1 MTYPY
6 TIALCCNGSLLPG
19 LHATLASLTRNLSQR
34 EKVSLHLFIRDID
47 AATRKELELTV
58 ADAGGVGRFEIREA
72 DISGFEDARTL
83 HGDRTIY
90 LRLKLPDLLP
100 EAPTIVYLD
109 SDLVVK
115 ADVCEMFTFPLGDN
129 ALGAI
134 PAEMVRWS
142 LDADVFH
149 KLGLNDE
156 GNYFNS
162 GVLLINA
169 AQWRKQGVIRQ
180 ILDFARAHGPLL
192 RSHDQTI
199 LNALFSLTYF
209 HLPTRFNTPLGPS
222 YAVAEGTD
230 NIFHFMGS
238 PKPWDPFGRLMHNNW
253 RLWDEEIKTSRFR
266 WSDYLAR
273 YGSAYA
279 ARTWAL
285 RKSYLREMKTKA
297 VKLIRGRKCG

>member
-1 MTYPY
+1 M
-6 TIALCCNGSLLPG
+6 
-19 LHATLASLTRNLSQR
+19 
-34 EKVSLHLFIRDID
+34 
-47 AATRKELELTV
+47 
-58 ADAGGVGRFEIREA
+58 
-72 DISGFEDARTL
+72 
-83 HGDRTIY
+83 
-90 LRLKLPDLLP
+90 
-100 EAPTIVYLD
+100 
-109 SDLVVK
+109 K

-209 HLPTRFNTPLGPS
+209 HLPTRFNTPLGPG
-222 YAVAEGTD
+222 YPRAEETD

-238 PKPWDPFGRLMHNNW
+238 PKPWDPVRATDAQQLAAV
-253 RLWDEEIKTSRFR
+253 DEEIKTSRFR
-266 WSDYLAR
+266 WSDYLSR

-279 ARTWAL
+279 VRAWAL
-285 RKSYLREMKTKA
+285 RKS
-297 VKLIRGRKCG
+297 